1 MIAAETAL
9 DQHPDEPIV
18 LQRIRAYA
26 RRKVLWLRH
35 LWSATPPEADPGL
48 TISHGEIDRMLLS
61 PAALDAAE
69 RDFYHADAQ
78 AKQLTAFVR
87 EADHA
92 WLNDTPWVRLRR
104 LFSLS
109 NAECDLLSL
118 AVAAEL
124 DPEFLRLYGYL
135 MDQAVPAYPSAQ
147 LASRLFAWPAC
158 EAIGPRSNLLRWS
171 LVDVQGSTTPTTY
184 QADRTITAWL
194 LGERP
199 VDASLGSAVEYRERR
214 SVHGLDLLY
223 RRELNAMFDFAKAAR
238 SQLVELEL
246 IGPEGSGKRTL
257 AAQLGVRLGL
267 DLFIADAQ
275 ALLGGDTPPAM
286 ARDRTMRVLRSAK
299 LYGAMPYWHRADQI
313 ELSID
318 PVWAGPDKDI
328 TAVGRA
334 MRHTRGTSVAAHR
347 SFVLPDLTKQQRVA
361 LWSQRSEADPPRQV
375 AEWLL
380 TPNDVV
386 AAARVAE
393 AGRDAVA
400 ESFRTIFQGAM
411 RELFTPLPCPFTWN
425 DIVLTPAIRR
435 HLYEF
440 EAQARL
446 RWEVYEEWGFG
457 RLCPLGRG
465 VAALF
470 AGPSGSGKTMAAQV
484 LAGSL
489 GMDLYRVDL
498 AGVMNKYIGETEK
511 RLKKVFDACERAN
524 VVLLFDEADALF
536 GQRTQVRDAH
546 DRFANIEIDYLLQ
559 RMEQFDGI
567 AILASNRKGDLD
579 KAFVRRLRFIVDFTH
594 PGSEERLVLWRMAL
608 VERSPAGERVLDTID
623 WQFLADRV
631 VMSAA
636 EIKLAALGAA
646 FLARTEGSRIGMR
659 HVLAA
664 CRRELAKQGIELR
677 GGELE
682 Q

>member
-1 MIAAETAL
+1 M
-9 DQHPDEPIV
+9 
-18 LQRIRAYA
+18 
-26 RRKVLWLRH
+26 W
-35 LWSATPPEADPGL
+35 GL
-48 TISHGEIDRMLLS
+48 V
-61 PAALDAAE
+61 
-69 RDFYHADAQ
+69 DAQ
-78 AKQLTAFVR
+78 A
-87 EADHA
+87 
-92 WLNDTPWVRLRR
+92 
-104 LFSLS
+104 
-109 NAECDLLSL
+109 
-118 AVAAEL
+118 
-124 DPEFLRLYGYL
+124 G
-135 MDQAVPAYPSAQ
+135 
-147 LASRLFAWPAC
+147 
-158 EAIGPRSNLLRWS
+158 
-171 LVDVQGSTTPTTY
+171 TTPTTY
-184 QADRTITAWL
+184 QADRTVAAWL
-194 LGERP
+194 VGERL
-199 VDASLGSAVEYRERR
+199 VDASLGNAVEYRERE
-214 SVHGLDLLY
+214 SVDGLQLLY
-223 RRELNAMFDFAKAAR
+223 RRELNAMLDFAKAAR
-238 SQLVELEL
+238 SQVVELEL
-246 IGPEGSGKRTL
+246 IGPDGSGKRTL
-257 AAQLGVRLGL
+257 ASQFGARLGM

-275 ALLGGDTPPAM
+275 ALLGADTPAAV
-286 ARDRTMRVLRSAK
+286 ARDRTMRVVRNARLF
-299 LYGAMPYWHRADQI
+299 GALPYWHHADQI
-313 ELSID
+313 DVNID
-318 PVWAGPDKDI
+318 PSWAGPTKEI

-334 MRHTRGTSVAAHR
+334 TRQGRGSSAAAR
-347 SFVLPDLTKQQRVA
+347 RAFAVPDLTTQQRVA
-361 LWSQRSEADPPRQV
+361 LWSERSNAAPPRQV
-375 AEWLL
+375 TEWLL
-380 TPNDVV
+380 TPHEIV

-393 AGRDAVA
+393 AGREAVA
-400 ESFRTIFQGAM
+400 ESFRTVFQGAL

-425 DIVLTPAIRR
+425 DIVLTPGIRR

-446 RWEVYEEWGFG
+446 RREVYEEWGFG

-608 VERSPAGERVLDTID
+608 VERSPAGERVLDTIE

-682 Q
+682 P